1 MDMNNNAKVK
11 IPKKVAE
18 AIDFY
23 KRHDMEDVLFDLNR
37 MAVRAR
43 NASNEHAREV
53 MAYVNESHENRKTYF
68 NALVNGYEIIKTP
81 KEQAEELY
89 FRYHQAYVEAAP
101 NTFTEGY
108 AKGFQD
114 AISVLNGILD
124 LKLSI

>member
-1 MDMNNNAKVK
+1 MSNQTNDKVQ

-37 MAVRAR
+37 MSVRAR
-43 NASNEHAREV
+43 NASNEFAREI

-68 NALVNGYEIIKTP
+68 NALVNGYGIIKAP

-89 FRYHQAYVEAAP
+89 YRHHRAYVDAAP
-101 NTFTEGY
+101 NTYEEGY
-108 AKGFQD
+108 AKGFRD